1 MTAREK
7 SLTRFLKSRGFTWLL
22 ILVAAA
28 ASRLAL
34 LRSPNPPA
42 PGGSGLWALSPDVW
56 IHSPGM
62 SWCVCLACCCA
73 IGFLMVLLNRAYNL
87 LRTVSVAFVGY
98 FMVMQAATPY
108 ALTGFDGGELLAIVV
123 LCSMM
128 LLFSIFMEPDST
140 RRVFLVFFLLA
151 AGAVAEYGF
160 AAYIPV
166 FVLGCY
172 QMRVITLRT
181 MLSALVGILTPVWI
195 LWGFGLIR
203 PVTIN
208 LPAPPRLDLLF
219 SRPEALPL
227 TASVITTL
235 IAGLYFGCANLIKVL
250 AFNAKSRAFN
260 GLLCAVGVATGLLC
274 IIDFTNIAF
283 YVTLLNAVTA
293 MQAGL
298 YMRLYATRR
307 GYLALLLMLGAYAG
321 CYVFTFLWA

>member
-22 ILVAAA
+22 ILVAVA
-28 ASRLAL
+28 ASRVAL
-34 LRSPNPPA
+34 LRFGDPPV
-42 PGGSGLWALSPDVW
+42 PGGSGLWTLSPDVW
-56 IHSPGM
+56 IHSPFV
-62 SWCVCLACCCA
+62 SWCVCVGCCCA

-128 LLFSIFMEPDST
+128 LLFSIFTDPDST

-166 FVLGCY
+166 FLLGCY
-172 QMRVITLRT
+172 QMRVVTLRT
-181 MLSALVGILTPVWI
+181 MLSALVGVLTPVWI

-203 PVTIN
+203 PVAIQI
-208 LPAPPRLDLLF
+208 PDPPRLDLLF

-227 TASVITTL
+227 TAAVITTL
-235 IAGLYFGCANLIKVL
+235 VAGLYFGCANLIKVL

-307 GYLALLLMLGAYAG
+307 GYLALLLMLVAYAG
-321 CYVFTFLWA
+321 CYIFSFLWA